1 MNPVTSISFP
11 TLPDLSASSTLT
23 PRTQPRTISP
33 AELESLRPD
42 LASPAPA
49 GSAATG
55 SFENALS
62 RLVQEVDA
70 RQTTA
75 NDAVRGLLA
84 GDSVSLHQAMI
95 ASEEASISFQLM
107 VEIRNKLLE
116 SYQEM
121 MRMQI

>member
-1 MNPVTSISFP
+1 MNPVNSVSFP
-11 TLPDLSASSTLT
+11 KFPDLTAPSALT
-23 PRTQPRTISP
+23 PRTTPRTISP
-33 AELESLRPD
+33 TELESLRPGV
-42 LASPAPA
+42 ASQAPA
-49 GSAATG
+49 TNPAAG
-55 SFENALS
+55 SFDNVLS
-62 RLVQEVDA
+62 RLVNEVDT
-70 RQTTA
+70 RQGIA

-84 GDSVSLHQAMI
+84 GENVSLHQAMI